1 MYPPVIFLSGNI
13 LTLAGWGIVPLFQE
27 TGATRKVRDLVNFT
41 LQHYSITFT
50 LDTLQRSLVN
60 LENVKKY

>member
-1 MYPPVIFLSGNI
+1 MYLPVIFLSGNI

-41 LQHYSITFT
+41 LQYYSTTFT
-50 LDTLQRSLVN
+50 LDTLQ
-60 LENVKKY
+60 